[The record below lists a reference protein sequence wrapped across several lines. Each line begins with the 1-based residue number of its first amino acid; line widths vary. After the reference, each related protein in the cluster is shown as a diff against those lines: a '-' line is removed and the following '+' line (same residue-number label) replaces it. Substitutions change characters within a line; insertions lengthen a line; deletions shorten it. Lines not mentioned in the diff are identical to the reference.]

1 MIEHID
7 YKRLG
12 NGAQMAVISGG
23 IDQTWARIVLKS
35 RRGSGINSMIRI
47 YGQNGDISRSGF
59 KSHRSW

>member
-35 RRGSGINSMIRI
+35 RRGSGINSMVRI
-47 YGQNGDISRSGF
+47 HAQNSHMANSTL